1 MTYKVYVTIIYVFL
15 DILTYFMKT
24 AYIHAS
30 ALFEEN
36 HNNCFNVF
44 NCFVL
49 MESLLILMWC
59 NLATENVTKQF
70 LSW

>member
-49 MESLLILMWC
+49 MESLLILM
-59 NLATENVTKQF
+59 
-70 LSW
+70 